1 MTKMETF
8 SLTNN
13 VMLLTDS
20 YKPSHWK
27 QYPPG
32 TASTYAFFESRGG
45 EFPEQTFFGLQ
56 YLIKK
61 YLMGIVITQEK
72 IDEAE
77 ELLSV
82 HFGRKDI
89 FNKAGF
95 EYILKEHG
103 GRLPV
108 RIKSVLE
115 GTVVPTRNV
124 LMTVENTDQ
133 RNNMTSWL
141 PGYLETVL
149 SLVWYPTTV
158 ATQSREM
165 KKTILK
171 YLNETG
177 DPNLIPFKLHD
188 FGFRGSTSVE
198 SAGIGG
204 AAHLVNFLGSDTIEA
219 LRVARSYYHENMA
232 GFSIPAAEH
241 STITSWRKNGEAL
254 AYANMLNQFP
264 NGLVAVVSDS
274 YDVYNAVANIWGQE
288 LRSQVL
294 SRDGTLVVRPDS
306 GEPKEVVVK
315 ILDLLGQSFGYTLNN
330 KGYKVLDPHVRVI
343 QGDGINRHSLPEIL
357 EAMKVSGWSA
367 DNVAF
372 GSGGGLLQNVNRD
385 TSKFAIKCAAAN
397 VDGSWR
403 DVYKDPITDPGKR
416 SKAGRMKLV
425 KLEGQY
431 KTVAENFPASDELQ
445 TVFENGDLILDQ
457 KFSEIRE
464 RANVT

>member
-1 MTKMETF
+1 MENF
-8 SLTNN
+8 SLSNN
-13 VMLLTDS
+13 LILLTDS

-27 QYPPG
+27 QLPPN
-32 TASTYAFFESRGG
+32 TNATYAFFESRGG
-45 EFPEQTFFGLQ
+45 EFSEQTFFGLQ

-61 YLMGIVITQEK
+61 YLMGVVITKEK
-72 IDEAE
+72 IEEAE
-77 ELLSV
+77 ELLAA
-82 HFGRKDI
+82 HFGRSDI

-103 GRLPV
+103 GRLPI

-115 GTVVPTRNV
+115 GSVVPTKNV
-124 LMTVENTDQ
+124 LMTVENTDK
-133 RNNMTSWL
+133 RNNMTGWL

-177 DPNLIPFKLHD
+177 DPNLISFKLHD

-204 AAHLVNFLGSDTIEA
+204 AAHLINFLGSDTIEA
-219 LRVARSYYHENMA
+219 LRVARGYYHENMA

-241 STITSWRKNGEAL
+241 STITSWRKSGEAL

-274 YDVYNAVANIWGQE
+274 YDVYNAVANIWGKE
-288 LRSQVL
+288 LRSQIL
-294 SRDGTLVVRPDS
+294 SRDGTLVIRPDS

-315 ILDLLGQSFGYTLNN
+315 ILDLLGESFGYTVNQ

-397 VDGSWR
+397 VEGQWR
-403 DVYKDPITDPGKR
+403 DVYKDPVTDPGKR

-425 KLEGQY
+425 KIEGQY
-431 KTVAENFPASDELQ
+431 KTVLENHPMPDELQ
-445 TVFENGDLILDQ
+445 TVFENGDLIVDQ
-457 KFSEIRE
+457 KFSEIRA
-464 RANVT
+464 RANVG

>member
-1 MTKMETF
+1 METF